1 MIFNGRKVV
10 LASASPRRLAILR
23 QVGVEPEVCAVDI
36 EEIKELS
43 GHMDEEALTVRN
55 ATMKAQAA
63 AEKYDDALVIAADT
77 IVVLEGQIFGKPA
90 DEAEAKGMLS
100 LLSGRVHQVYT
111 GICLIDTRSGR
122 SISGADICQ
131 VTFSRLSNQII
142 DEYVADGEPMDKAGA
157 YAIQGK
163 GALLV
168 DKIDGDYY
176 TVMGLSLPLLRQ
188 LAGVLAMMG

>member
-10 LASASPRRLAILR
+10 LASASPRRRAILR

-176 TVMGLSLPLLRQ
+176 TVMGLSLTLLRQ

>member
-23 QVGVEPEVCAVDI
+23 QVGIEPEVCAVDI

-43 GHMDEEALTVRN
+43 GNMDEEALTVRN

-63 AEKYDDALVIAADT
+63 SEKYDDALVIAADT

-176 TVMGLSLPLLRQ
+176 TVMGLSLTLLRQ
-188 LAGVLAMMG
+188 LAGVLSMMG

>member
-176 TVMGLSLPLLRQ
+176 TVMGLSLTLLRQ
-188 LAGVLAMMG
+188 LAGVLSMMG

>member
-10 LASASPRRLAILR
+10 LASASLRRLAILR

-43 GHMDEEALTVRN
+43 GNMDEEALTVRN

-176 TVMGLSLPLLRQ
+176 TVMGLSLTLLRQ

>member
-1 MIFNGRKVV
+1 MLFNGRKVV

-43 GHMDEEALTVRN
+43 GNMDEEALTVRN

-63 AEKYDDALVIAADT
+63 SEKYDDALVIAADT

-176 TVMGLSLPLLRQ
+176 TVMGLSLTLLRQ

>member
-23 QVGVEPEVCAVDI
+23 QVGVEPEVCAVNI

-176 TVMGLSLPLLRQ
+176 TVMGLSLTLLRQ

>member
-10 LASASPRRLAILR
+10 LASASLRRLAILR

-43 GHMDEEALTVRN
+43 GNMDEEALTVRN

-63 AEKYDDALVIAADT
+63 SEKYDDALVIAADT

-176 TVMGLSLPLLRQ
+176 TVMGLSLTLLRQ

>member
-1 MIFNGRKVV
+1 M
-10 LASASPRRLAILR
+10 
-23 QVGVEPEVCAVDI
+23 
-36 EEIKELS
+36 
-43 GHMDEEALTVRN
+43 
-55 ATMKAQAA
+55 
-63 AEKYDDALVIAADT
+63 
-77 IVVLEGQIFGKPA
+77 VLEGQIFGKPA

-111 GICLIDTRSGR
+111 GICLIDTSSGR

-142 DEYVADGEPMDKAGA
+142 DEYVADGEPMDKADA

-176 TVMGLSLPLLRQ
+176 TVMGLSLTLLRQ

>member
-43 GHMDEEALTVRN
+43 GNMDEEALTVRN

-90 DEAEAKGMLS
+90 DEAEAQGMLS

-168 DKIDGDYY
+168 DKIYGDYY
-176 TVMGLSLPLLRQ
+176 TVMGLSLTLLRQ

>member
-1 MIFNGRKVV
+1 MLFNGRKVV

-23 QVGVEPEVCAVDI
+23 QVGIEPEVCAVDI

-43 GHMDEEALTVRN
+43 GNMDEEALTVRN

-176 TVMGLSLPLLRQ
+176 TVMGLSLTLLRQ

>member
-43 GHMDEEALTVRN
+43 GNMDEEAITVRN

-111 GICLIDTRSGR
+111 GICLIDTSSGR

-176 TVMGLSLPLLRQ
+176 TVMGLSLTLLRQ

>member
-63 AEKYDDALVIAADT
+63 SEKYDDALVIAADT

-176 TVMGLSLPLLRQ
+176 TVMGLSLTLLRQ

>member
-176 TVMGLSLPLLRQ
+176 TVMGLSLTLLRQ

>member
-43 GHMDEEALTVRN
+43 GNIDEEAITVRN

-111 GICLIDTRSGR
+111 GICLIDTSSGR

-176 TVMGLSLPLLRQ
+176 TVMGLSLTLLRQ

>member
-1 MIFNGRKVV
+1 MLFNGRKVV

-23 QVGVEPEVCAVDI
+23 QVGIEPEVCAVDI

-43 GHMDEEALTVRN
+43 GNMDEEALTVRN

-63 AEKYDDALVIAADT
+63 SEKYDDALVIAADT

-176 TVMGLSLPLLRQ
+176 TVMGLSLTLLRQ

>member
-23 QVGVEPEVCAVDI
+23 QVGIEPEVCAVDI

-43 GHMDEEALTVRN
+43 GNMDEEALTVRN

-63 AEKYDDALVIAADT
+63 SEKYDDALVIAADT

-176 TVMGLSLPLLRQ
+176 TVMGLSLTLLRQ

>member
-1 MIFNGRKVV
+1 MLFNGRKVV

-43 GHMDEEALTVRN
+43 GNMDEEALTVRN

-176 TVMGLSLPLLRQ
+176 TVMGLSLTLLRQ

>member
-43 GHMDEEALTVRN
+43 GNMDEEALTVRN

-63 AEKYDDALVIAADT
+63 SEKYDDALVIAADT

-176 TVMGLSLPLLRQ
+176 TVMGLSLTLLRQ
-188 LAGVLAMMG
+188 LAGVLSMMG